1 MGPTNCS
8 KHDTCMSASCHATRS
23 PTNHAPQVNAAL
35 QHVLEPERQG
45 ERYLHCEAH
54 RQLRG
59 MSEKSAHATR
69 PQPQHHAPSTK
80 PEKKWEIHPIMIMLE
95 NMNIMLFFMPSIMP
109 PPGPIMFK
117 LCCGPGSF
125 FRRNKPR
132 TLSPLS
138 PRYSN
143 CNRRATWV
151 THVQASTAQGCGI
164 HSHTQPR
171 GHIAVQPHS
180 GTHTHTYKNTH
191 IQTHTHTLRRAKA
204 VAEMNRMF

>member
-1 MGPTNCS
+1 
-8 KHDTCMSASCHATRS
+8 
-23 PTNHAPQVNAAL
+23 
-35 QHVLEPERQG
+35 
-45 ERYLHCEAH
+45 
-54 RQLRG
+54 

-143 CNRRATWV
+143 CNLLRVGYSNLSEVQIGKPSDRA
-151 THVQASTAQGCGI
+151 
-164 HSHTQPR
+164 R
-171 GHIAVQPHS
+171 
-180 GTHTHTYKNTH
+180 
-191 IQTHTHTLRRAKA
+191 
-204 VAEMNRMF
+204 